1 MYDSPH
7 IGLSAFLAGLTVV
20 FLAIGSNL
28 SHPILIAV
36 FGGLAIVAGVFALT
50 LYVHWL
56 LCARMRLYERRQE
69 ADAVTPIQ
77 RAMQA
82 ARGLTDAQAA
92 LVPKFDYGI
101 QVGYILD
108 KDDLESYLITPL
120 GNVPWDFVERFF
132 KHSSFTHVMS
142 TNRTNAGTDER
153 RYVQAMTTWCVYH
166 GFASPYDGG
175 PKPAAWIG
183 DGRAQA
189 ARALGVELDNV
200 FEERSKR

>member
-7 IGLSAFLAGLTVV
+7 IGLSAFLAGLAVL
-20 FLAIGSNL
+20 FFAIGNQLTS
-28 SHPILIAV
+28 PILIAL
-36 FGGLAIVAGVFALT
+36 FGGLVVVAGIFSAT
-50 LYVHWL
+50 LYIHWL
-56 LCARMRLYERRQE
+56 LCARMSLYERKRE

-92 LVPKFDYGI
+92 LVPTFDYGI
-101 QVGYILD
+101 QVGYVYD
-108 KDDLESYLITPL
+108 GEGLESYLKTP
-120 GNVPWDFVERFF
+120 GGDVPWDFVERYFRD
-132 KHSSFTHVMS
+132 SSYTHVMS
-142 TNRTNAGTDER
+142 TNRTSAGTDER
-153 RYVQAMTTWCVYH
+153 RYVQSMTTWCVYH

-183 DGRAQA
+183 DGRVRA

-200 FEERSKR
+200 FEQ

>member
-7 IGLSAFLAGLTVV
+7 IGLSAFLAGLAVV
-20 FLAIGSNL
+20 CLGVGSVVSSNA
-28 SHPILIAV
+28 LIAI
-36 FGGLAIVAGVFALT
+36 FGGMAAVCLIFSLT

-56 LCARMRLYERRQE
+56 LCARMSLFERKRE

-101 QVGYILD
+101 QVGYVYD
-108 KDDLESYLITPL
+108 GEELESYLKTP
-120 GNVPWDFVERFF
+120 GGDVPWDFVESYLNN
-132 KHSSFTHVMS
+132 SSFTHVMS
-142 TNRTNAGTDER
+142 TNRTSDGTDER

-189 ARALGVELDNV
+189 ARALGIELDMQEV
-200 FEERSKR
+200 FRG